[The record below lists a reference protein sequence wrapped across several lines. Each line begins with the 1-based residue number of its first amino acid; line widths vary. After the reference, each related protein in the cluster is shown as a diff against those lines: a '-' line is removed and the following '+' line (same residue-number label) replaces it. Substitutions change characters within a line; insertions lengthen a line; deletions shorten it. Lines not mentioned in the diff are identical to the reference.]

1 MQTWLWERER
11 VPGEQRTPHGRD
23 VCLGGEGGRSTER
36 DPARDAPVGGVA
48 GTVCGAEGFSHQGEE
63 GGQDSSESVL
73 GTPWQGEFSLTAQEA
88 WVMVQAEELTQKVR
102 ELHEGRQYEVKEVFV
117 QQEEGFFQISDTED
131 LAVEDA
137 ALVRVQQTARGVM
150 EEWTEDIRE
159 TYLTA

>member
-1 MQTWLWERER
+1 
-11 VPGEQRTPHGRD
+11 
-23 VCLGGEGGRSTER
+23 
-36 DPARDAPVGGVA
+36 
-48 GTVCGAEGFSHQGEE
+48 
-63 GGQDSSESVL
+63 
-73 GTPWQGEFSLTAQEA
+73 
-88 WVMVQAEELTQKVR
+88 MVQAEELTQKVR